1 MSAPMHEFDLERAV
15 DDAWR
20 AFAERLGDV
29 VSVMDPGGSLT
40 VGAIA
45 TEEPGQE
52 PYVRFSCR
60 ADRTIFAE
68 ASGNAVLAAAFQ
80 LDPERLQLLATLGW
94 DVPSLDGTLSGSN
107 HSFVLPQEA
116 SHEIADRAVAT
127 LRGVFAV
134 PHPAFLAPDQLAEVL
149 APQLPRELPT
159 SGPADLDAVAITASS
174 LTALSGLVA
183 AELADALGHEP
194 LTDPDGDFALR
205 VGSAM
210 VFVRCTPDA
219 REVIVFSPLVQ
230 DIEGRSRAME
240 VLSDLNTQVRYVRF
254 LLIRDQVFA
263 SISLL
268 AQPFVPAHLRQALDA
283 MTRVADEL
291 DDQLARRLKGRTFFA
306 GRE

>member
-1 MSAPMHEFDLERAV
+1 MSAPMNEFDLEQAI
-15 DDAWR
+15 DDAWH

-29 VSVMDPGGSLT
+29 VSVMDQGGSLT

-45 TEEPGQE
+45 TEKPGQV
-52 PYVRFSCR
+52 PFVRFGCR
-60 ADRTIFAE
+60 ADRSILAE
-68 ASGNAVLAAAFQ
+68 ASGNAVLAEAFQ
-80 LDPERLQLLATLGW
+80 LEPAKLQLLDDLGW
-94 DVPSLDGTLSGSN
+94 EAPALDRDFPRLN
-107 HSFVLPQEA
+107 HSFVMPQEA
-116 SHEIADRAVAT
+116 SQAIADRAVAT

-159 SGPADLDAVAITASS
+159 PDHADQDAVAISASS
-174 LTALSGLVA
+174 LSALSALVA

-194 LTDPDGDFALR
+194 LRDPDGDFALR

-210 VFVRCTPDA
+210 VFVRCTPDT

-240 VLSDLNTQVRYVRF
+240 VLSDLNTQVRFVRF
-254 LLIRDQVFA
+254 LLIRDRVFA

-291 DDQLARRLKGRTFFA
+291 DDQLALKLKGRTFFA
-306 GRE
+306 GRD